1 MQPTWILVADRA
13 RARLFTPNA
22 DGDALDELKDF
33 VNPEGRK
40 PEQAYSYDRPPR
52 TMDSMGPARHAI
64 EPRTTSEEKVA
75 ARFAHELND
84 VLERGRVD
92 HSYERLILAAPP
104 RFLGVLQK
112 ALGKQVRSCVVAQV
126 DKDLSTLPA
135 REIQQT
141 LAPQIGH

>member
-33 VNPEGRK
+33 VNPDGRK
-40 PEQAYSYDRPPR
+40 PYKAYNYDKPPR
-52 TMDSMGPARHAI
+52 TIESVGSARHAI
-64 EPRTTSEEKVA
+64 EPKTTPEEKVA

-126 DKDLSTLPA
+126 DKDLSTMPA
-135 REIQQT
+135 QEIQQQ